1 MPGTANKKTDGPATF
16 HLEIE
21 HKLDYLHIRVSGINT
36 IENVSAY
43 LEKVVEECVKRKC
56 HKVLIEEHLEGPRLG
71 LAEIAEVASESSR
84 SAVGRIKALAFVDV
98 NAEDDSMEFAELVAR
113 NRSMPVRVFRSL
125 AEAEA
130 WIKIQV
136 SGQQVH

>member
-1 MPGTANKKTDGPATF
+1 
-16 HLEIE
+16 
-21 HKLDYLHIRVSGINT
+21 
-36 IENVSAY
+36 
-43 LEKVVEECVKRKC
+43 
-56 HKVLIEEHLEGPRLG
+56 VLIEERLDGPRLG
-71 LAEIAEVASESSR
+71 FAEIAEVASESSR
-84 SAVGRIKALAFVDV
+84 NAVGTIKALAFVDV

-125 AEAEA
+125 AEAKA